1 MDMYTSFPENSF
13 SLVQNYTALKIDT
26 QKKLFAITKMTLR
39 NFVLSSNISNQPAN
53 EDASVIVGKQKGNF
67 AAVNISP
74 SKTFQTNILPSH
86 STTILELVSRM
97 SITNTISPAEPT
109 FTSASVTVT
118 KYATSS
124 KKSVDTHFKGAT
136 RNQIN
141 MNSTALSSRYH
152 RTEFVIKTID
162 IATKYSLT
170 KKLFATVPSVSK
182 NIVSYRFSHPAHSSN
197 PEETTD
203 QRFFCYKNEGQMHFV
218 GSKSLSGMGQIIKIK
233 VV

>member
-109 FTSASVTVT
+109 FTSASFTVT

-136 RNQIN
+136 RN
-141 MNSTALSSRYH
+141 
-152 RTEFVIKTID
+152 ID

-182 NIVSYRFSHPAHSSN
+182 NVVSYRFSHPAHSSN